1 MIQDSQK
8 RGVWNIFLLPANKHL
23 LSNKTLLLLMYT
35 DFSISRS
42 LGSRFSAGSD
52 AKRSVALVG
61 CGMGHNSA
69 SK

>member
-1 MIQDSQK
+1 
-8 RGVWNIFLLPANKHL
+8 
-23 LSNKTLLLLMYT
+23 MYT